1 MAIKIQDITRA
12 DLHGYLAQPDGEAE
26 GGVLILPTIFAVNQF
41 AKGFADELANAG
53 LAAAVWD
60 PYSGLPL
67 VADYEESRKRSRTLT
82 DGGVATMLSKWLEF
96 MLGDLRLNSLG
107 TIGFCLGGRFA
118 LLLAAQD
125 KRIKACA
132 VAYPTIET
140 PMLSNQEQDA
150 LALARDIRCPVHL
163 IQPGH
168 DHVTSEDTYVKL
180 KEDLHKRRAPTSV
193 QFYPD
198 AEHGF
203 MHRKEPDAN
212 RAATALAT
220 PQAIAFLKACLL

>member
-1 MAIKIQDITRA
+1 MGIETQEIKRA
-12 DLHGYLAQPDGEAE
+12 DLHGYLAQPDGRAE

-41 AKGFADELANAG
+41 ARGFADRLANTG

-67 VADYEESRKRSRTLT
+67 VTEYEESRERSRKLT

-96 MLGDLRLNSLG
+96 MLSDLRLNSVG
-107 TIGFCLGGRFA
+107 TIGFCLGGRFG

-125 KRIKACA
+125 KRIKACV

-150 LALARDIRCPVHL
+150 VAVAGDIRCPVHL
-163 IQPGH
+163 MQPGH
-168 DHVTSEDTYVKL
+168 DHVTSEDTYLKL
-180 KEDLHKRRAPTSV
+180 KEALHKRSAPTTV
-193 QFYPD
+193 QFHPD

-203 MHRKEPDAN
+203 MHRKEPEAN
-212 RAATALAT
+212 RTATALAT
-220 PQAIAFLKACLL
+220 PQAVAFLKACLN